1 MYILHKT
8 LGVNTSRLQ
17 SHTVFVVASIFAGLC
32 VLLETH
38 GQAEE
43 IIDYLA
49 NNTKKKTAT
58 SLQCV
63 NILTQKQV

>member
-1 MYILHKT
+1 MCILHKT

-17 SHTVFVVASIFAGLC
+17 IHAVFAVASIFAGLC

-43 IIDYLA
+43 LIEYLA
-49 NNTKKKTAT
+49 NNAKNRNQLA
-58 SLQCV
+58 V
-63 NILTQKQV
+63 REYFDP